1 MKNTLKPGLHVA
13 IVTSPKPGYGGSML
27 AWETYEVCKRVGIPA
42 IFATFDRFRAY
53 PPSIETDLRRLPVS
67 ESPVATEEEVAN
79 CLLSIVKE
87 AKVEGKFLIIDTKA
101 GHYPHHPM
109 FTALMRAEL
118 GKADSI
124 AALVAVWSG
133 IDKSRDPYA
142 ESGITFDRTIFR
154 CWGFKS
160 DLSRAPSDDKT
171 HRWIPR
177 FLSRNAVIEINE
189 GSSVNSATVMHDS
202 SHGIRLDEHSGYSD
216 EVVAHLDDA
225 TAHIFPTLLKPII
238 DTAPEGGAAAF

>member
-1 MKNTLKPGLHVA
+1 M
-13 IVTSPKPGYGGSML
+13 
-27 AWETYEVCKRVGIPA
+27 VCKRAGIPV
-42 IFATFDRFRAY
+42 IVATFDQFRPY
-53 PPSIETDLRRLPVS
+53 PPNIEADLRRLPVS
-67 ESPVATEEEVAN
+67 ESPVATENEVAN
-79 CLLSIVKE
+79 CLISIVKE
-87 AKVEGKFLIIDTKA
+87 AKANGKFLIIDTQA
-101 GHYPHHPM
+101 GYYPHHPM
-109 FTALMRAEL
+109 FAEFIRAQIGE
-118 GKADSI
+118 ADSI

-160 DLSRAPSDDKT
+160 DFSRAPSDNKT

-189 GSSVNSATVMHDS
+189 ESSVNSATVMHDS
-202 SHGIRLDEHSGYSD
+202 SHGIRLDEYSGYSD

-225 TAHIFPTLLKPII
+225 TNHIFPTLLKPII
-238 DTAPEGGAAAF
+238 DTVPEGFAPGC

>member
-1 MKNTLKPGLHVA
+1 MKITLKAGLHVA

-27 AWETYEVCKRVGIPA
+27 AWETYEVCKRLGIPA
-42 IFATFDRFRAY
+42 IFVTFDRFRNY

-67 ESPVATEEEVAN
+67 ESPVATEDEVAN
-79 CLLSIVKE
+79 CLISIAKE
-87 AKVEGKFLIIDTKA
+87 AKNERKYLIIDTKA
-101 GHYPHHPM
+101 GYYHHHPM
-109 FTALMRAEL
+109 FAAFIRAQIGE
-118 GKADSI
+118 ADSI
-124 AALVAVWSG
+124 AALAAVWSG
-133 IDKSRDPYA
+133 IDKSRDPFA

-154 CWGFKS
+154 CWGFRS
-160 DLSRAPSDDKT
+160 DFSLAPSDDKT

-189 GSSVNSATVMHDS
+189 GSSVNSPTVMHDS
-202 SHGIRLDEHSGYSD
+202 GHGVRLDEQSGYSD

-225 TAHIFPTLLKPII
+225 TNHIFPTLLKPLI